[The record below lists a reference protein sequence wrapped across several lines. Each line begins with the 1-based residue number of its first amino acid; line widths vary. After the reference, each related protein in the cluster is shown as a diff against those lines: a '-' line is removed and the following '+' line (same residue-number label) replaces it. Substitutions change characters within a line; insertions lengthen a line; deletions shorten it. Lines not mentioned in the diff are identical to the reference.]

1 MTAEYAGTV
10 FDLLHFK
17 VSPAPGHM
25 RTDLITAIELGSEEN
40 MRLFG
45 EAIQSWSPVDSYV
58 QPVPGPMPGYT
69 DPILMAAG
77 TFVQGS
83 TIELSADG
91 PVRPPYTM
99 YLQGA
104 LTFEHGMLA
113 VLGAAEKILKAKNS
127 K

>member
-1 MTAEYAGTV
+1 MDT
-10 FDLLHFK
+10 
-17 VSPAPGHM
+17 
-25 RTDLITAIELGSEEN
+25 
-40 MRLFG
+40 
-45 EAIQSWSPVDSYV
+45 YV

-69 DPILMAAG
+69 HPIRMAAG
-77 TFVQGS
+77 AFVQGS

>member
-1 MTAEYAGTV
+1 
-10 FDLLHFK
+10 
-17 VSPAPGHM
+17 
-25 RTDLITAIELGSEEN
+25 
-40 MRLFG
+40 
-45 EAIQSWSPVDSYV
+45 
-58 QPVPGPMPGYT
+58 
-69 DPILMAAG
+69 MAAG